1 MRIYGI
7 NMMSSNKCVF
17 CEIIKGNIKARKI
30 HETEHSIAILD
41 AFPLKKGHSLLI
53 SKTHRPKIQD
63 LSIEENSDIFG
74 ELHFLTEKIEK
85 SMDGSSSLI
94 SIHNGRY
101 SGQEIP
107 HFHIHIIPASES
119 NRNTSIHSLFEKK
132 IIPADEL
139 DDHREKISKSI
150 ESF

>member
-1 MRIYGI
+1 
-7 NMMSSNKCVF
+7 MMNPNKCVF
-17 CEIIKGNIKARKI
+17 CEIIIGNIKARKI

-63 LSIEENSDIFG
+63 LSIEENSDIFCT
-74 ELHFLTEKIEK
+74 LHFLTEKIEK
-85 SMDGSSSLI
+85 AMDSNSSLI
-94 SIHNGRY
+94 SIHNEKNA
-101 SGQEIP
+101 GQEIP

-119 NRNTSIHSLFEKK
+119 NRNTSIHSLFDKK
-132 IIPADEL
+132 NIPTDEL
-139 DDHREKISKSI
+139 DDHWKKISKWI

>member
-1 MRIYGI
+1 
-7 NMMSSNKCVF
+7 MMNPNKCVF
-17 CEIIKGNIKARKI
+17 CEIIIGNIKARKI

-63 LSIEENSDIFG
+63 LSIEENSDIFCT
-74 ELHFLTEKIEK
+74 LHFLTEKIEK
-85 SMDGSSSLI
+85 AMDSNSSLI
-94 SIHNGRY
+94 SIHNGKNA
-101 SGQEIP
+101 GQEIP

-119 NRNTSIHSLFEKK
+119 NRNTSIHSLFDKK
-132 IIPADEL
+132 NIPTDEL
-139 DDHREKISKSI
+139 DDHWKKISKWI

>member
-1 MRIYGI
+1 
-7 NMMSSNKCVF
+7 MMNPNKCVF
-17 CEIIKGNIKARKI
+17 CEIIIGNIKARKI

-63 LSIEENSDIFG
+63 LSIEENSDIFSA
-74 ELHFLTEKIEK
+74 LHFLTEKIEK
-85 SMDGSSSLI
+85 AMDGNSSLI
-94 SIHNGRY
+94 SIHNGKNA
-101 SGQEIP
+101 GQEIP

-119 NRNTSIHSLFEKK
+119 NRNTSIHSLFDKK
-132 IIPADEL
+132 NIPTDEL
-139 DDHREKISKSI
+139 DDHWKKISKWI